1 MRAGFNNFLDPQ
13 LRQTALTVDEELN
26 IMDLKDKK
34 EMTWTAIAAA
44 MSTAKVKG
52 KAKTGRVPAQTVKN
66 IYNRRIGPPT
76 SSSSQPAKAAGAI
89 KKKKKPA
96 KVRRRRA
103 GATAEAEDAACSHK
117 LQVAALPMRP
127 KSTRV
132 AARRVSAPPPESS
145 SSEEDWSDEEEQM
158 LVDAH
163 KKLGNAWS
171 EIAKCIP
178 GRSDNSIKNHWNST
192 VRRVMRPM
200 ARRDKGGGAKGAG
213 AEGEDGAAAQLP
225 GSATKLSASE
235 MLELYVKEITL
246 KKRNGADGAEELPSW
261 DDDDDEG
268 DAVEIQ
274 DEAFEVRGVSYAAL
288 HALDAL
294 VPEGGDA
301 SAGKDAQAAGASA
314 AAPGPGLP
322 LVQNGG
328 AGGSAGGNAQ
338 GAAAG
343 GAAAG
348 EDFTPRSAWAS
359 QILPGLRQGAGAAR
373 LV

>member
-117 LQVAALPMRP
+117 LQVAALPMRA

-145 SSEEDWSDEEEQM
+145 SSEEDWSDEEEQQSWPM
-158 LVDAH
+158 DEEEPEPEPLHTGLGRAPLEDEDVEDEQHVEDEPENEQEEPQADQYASSRRILQEECNYYTESTLSPNSEAIVKDFVTAAH
-163 KKLGNAWS
+163 NAHSCQALSGLFLEDRSQREERLKIVSADDDLASPVFDPSPKTPHTAAVPAPPLYPAARNTARALG
-171 EIAKCIP
+171 
-178 GRSDNSIKNHWNST
+178 SDES
-192 VRRVMRPM
+192 
-200 ARRDKGGGAKGAG
+200 
-213 AEGEDGAAAQLP
+213 
-225 GSATKLSASE
+225 
-235 MLELYVKEITL
+235 
-246 KKRNGADGAEELPSW
+246 
-261 DDDDDEG
+261 DDDESG
-268 DAVEIQ
+268 
-274 DEAFEVRGVSYAAL
+274 EA
-288 HALDAL
+288 
-294 VPEGGDA
+294 
-301 SAGKDAQAAGASA
+301 
-314 AAPGPGLP
+314 
-322 LVQNGG
+322 
-328 AGGSAGGNAQ
+328 
-338 GAAAG
+338 
-343 GAAAG
+343 
-348 EDFTPRSAWAS
+348 
-359 QILPGLRQGAGAAR
+359 
-373 LV
+373 

>member
-1 MRAGFNNFLDPQ
+1 HLSAGIRKGVSGP
-13 LRQTALTVDEELN
+13 
-26 IMDLKDKK
+26 
-34 EMTWTAIAAA
+34 AA
-44 MSTAKVKG
+44 
-52 KAKTGRVPAQTVKN
+52 
-66 IYNRRIGPPT
+66 
-76 SSSSQPAKAAGAI
+76 
-89 KKKKKPA
+89 
-96 KVRRRRA
+96 RRRA
-103 GATAEAEDAACSHK
+103 LAPLPSRSRAAAP
-117 LQVAALPMRP
+117 QV
-127 KSTRV
+127 
-132 AARRVSAPPPESS
+132 
-145 SSEEDWSDEEEQM
+145 WSDEEEQM

-200 ARRDKGGGAKGAG
+200 ARRDAKGGAKGGGAKGAG

-261 DDDDDEG
+261 DDDDDDEG

-301 SAGKDAQAAGASA
+301 SAG
-314 AAPGPGLP
+314 
-322 LVQNGG
+322 
-328 AGGSAGGNAQ
+328 
-338 GAAAG
+338 
-343 GAAAG
+343 
-348 EDFTPRSAWAS
+348 
-359 QILPGLRQGAGAAR
+359 
-373 LV
+373 